1 MKKIVQLRDYEY
13 NELYEKAKLNEQ
25 QIEEKA
31 LSLWKEKGVAEIHI
45 TVNTNKDWR
54 DEYYIK
60 CFTSLWYKDGKFQ
73 IQEDIRSRF
82 EKIIK
87 SAVQNRA
94 KEEFGDPVKYVN
106 RLNKRIYDV
115 SRLKVILYAIAA
127 SGWAVASAIAIEIF
141 ISR

>member
-1 MKKIVQLRDYEY
+1 MEKIVQLKDYEY

-45 TVNTNKDWR
+45 TVSTIKNYK

-60 CFTSLWYKDGKFQ
+60 CFASLWYKDGKFQ
-73 IQEDIRSRF
+73 IQEDVRSRF
-82 EKIIK
+82 EKIIE

-94 KEEFGDPVKYVN
+94 EEEFGDLVN
-106 RLNKRIYDV
+106 TQNILNKRLHDV

-127 SGWAVASAIAIEIF
+127 SGWAVASIVLAMIYGWI
-141 ISR
+141 

>member
-1 MKKIVQLRDYEY
+1 MEKIVQLRDYEY

-45 TVNTNKDWR
+45 TVDTNKDWR

-60 CFTSLWYKDGKFQ
+60 CFTSFWYKDGKFQ
-73 IQEDIRSRF
+73 IQEDVRNRF

-106 RLNKRIYDV
+106 ILNKRIYYV
-115 SRLKVILYAIAA
+115 ARLKVILYAIAA
-127 SGWAVASAIAIEIF
+127 SGWAVASIMF
-141 ISR
+141 ISKWF

>member
-1 MKKIVQLRDYEY
+1 MEKIVQLKDYEY

-45 TVNTNKDWR
+45 TVSTIKNYK

-60 CFTSLWYKDGKFQ
+60 CFASLWYKDGKFQ
-73 IQEDIRSRF
+73 IQEDVRSRF
-82 EKIIK
+82 EKIIE

-94 KEEFGDPVKYVN
+94 EEEFGDLVN
-106 RLNKRIYDV
+106 TLNILNKRLHDV

-127 SGWAVASAIAIEIF
+127 SGWAVASMMF
-141 ISR
+141 ISKWF

>member
-1 MKKIVQLRDYEY
+1 MEKIVQLKDYEY

-45 TVNTNKDWR
+45 TVSTIKNYK

-60 CFTSLWYKDGKFQ
+60 CFASLWYKDGKFQ
-73 IQEDIRSRF
+73 IQEDVRSRF
-82 EKIIK
+82 EKIIE

-94 KEEFGDPVKYVN
+94 EEEFGDLVN
-106 RLNKRIYDV
+106 TRNILNKRLHDV

-127 SGWAVASAIAIEIF
+127 SGWAVASMMF
-141 ISR
+141 ISKWF